1 MNSSIWR
8 QHHASVVTQQSVEH
22 EPMGAIS
29 GGDQMVTRTSI
40 SIAARCIAARR
51 TRRKREACTD
61 VAATIRAKPS
71 AYSDW
76 RN

>member
-1 MNSSIWR
+1 
-8 QHHASVVTQQSVEH
+8 
-22 EPMGAIS
+22 MGAIS